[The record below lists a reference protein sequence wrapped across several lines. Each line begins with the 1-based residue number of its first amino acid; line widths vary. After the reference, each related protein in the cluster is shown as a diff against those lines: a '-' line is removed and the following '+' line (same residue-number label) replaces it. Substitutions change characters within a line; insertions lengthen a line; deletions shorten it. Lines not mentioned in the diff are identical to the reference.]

1 MQNVSC
7 EPWTLYPSENPS
19 SKLGYFQ
26 AATSSPYRVC
36 IQHKAINKKTNLVLY
51 DKKHFLYVKNLLLR
65 NKKHFLR
72 SSDVVYNSVLE
83 VDTFTVYLYP

>member
-1 MQNVSC
+1 M
-7 EPWTLYPSENPS
+7 
-19 SKLGYFQ
+19 F
-26 AATSSPYRVC
+26 ATRPE
-36 IQHKAINKKTNLVLY
+36 KNLVLY

>member
-1 MQNVSC
+1 M
-7 EPWTLYPSENPS
+7 
-19 SKLGYFQ
+19 F
-26 AATSSPYRVC
+26 ATRPE
-36 IQHKAINKKTNLVLY
+36 KNLVLY

-83 VDTFTVYLYP
+83 MDTFTVYLYP